1 MSRNQTW
8 NASTVGQF
16 GTSITN
22 KKYSVEDVCVY
33 DIIIKSRKESTECKQ
48 NYTTFFEVREKS
60 CRHLFQ

>member
-33 DIIIKSRKESTECKQ
+33 DIIIKSRKESTECK
-48 NYTTFFEVREKS
+48 
-60 CRHLFQ
+60 